1 MSGTIL
7 VMVSLCMGG
16 NSEVKYT
23 PSAKDIMG
31 VLKYFNISGE
41 KYDKGP
47 VWDHDPVRVAGFTT
61 KCPPHMTREGQ
72 LLSQKQGIERGK
84 FIIESQLSSK
94 WALPVGKVLQLQVQ
108 YRAN

>member
-1 MSGTIL
+1 MTETIL
-7 VMVSLCMGG
+7 LMISLTLGG
-16 NSEVKYT
+16 NAEPRYS
-23 PSAKDIMG
+23 PSPKELAHAM
-31 VLKYFNISGE
+31 KYFEISGE
-41 KYDKGP
+41 KYQVGP
-47 VWDHDPVRVAGFTT
+47 IWNKDPVRVAGFAT
-61 KCPPHMTREGQ
+61 KCPPHMTRESQ